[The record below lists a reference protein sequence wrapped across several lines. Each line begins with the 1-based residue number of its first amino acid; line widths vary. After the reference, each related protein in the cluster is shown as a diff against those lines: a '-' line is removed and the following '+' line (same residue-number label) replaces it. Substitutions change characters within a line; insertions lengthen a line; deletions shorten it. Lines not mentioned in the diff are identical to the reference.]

1 MREEATWGQGT
12 VWYAV
17 LGGLGKGGPEAR
29 SYISKS
35 TPTPGLK
42 AIPDQKKKMMPLF
55 SICLTQG
62 QGHTS

>member
-29 SYISKS
+29 SYKSYISKS
-35 TPTPGLK
+35 TPLPHSR
-42 AIPDQKKKMMPLF
+42 PQSHSRQKKKKND
-55 SICLTQG
+55 STI
-62 QGHTS
+62 

>member
-29 SYISKS
+29 SYRSYISKS
-35 TPTPGLK
+35 TPLPHSR
-42 AIPDQKKKMMPLF
+42 PQSHSRQKKKKK
-55 SICLTQG
+55 
-62 QGHTS
+62 